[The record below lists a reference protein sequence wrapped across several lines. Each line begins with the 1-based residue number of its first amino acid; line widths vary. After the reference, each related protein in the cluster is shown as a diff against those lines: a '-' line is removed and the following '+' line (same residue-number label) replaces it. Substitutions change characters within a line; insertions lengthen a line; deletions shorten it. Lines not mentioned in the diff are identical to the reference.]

1 MNYSE
6 IKKSLLRI
14 LRGAKSQSQMS
25 ALLGYSYN
33 KYHRWETE
41 KDRFLWTDFIG
52 LLEANEIEFPDIF
65 EKNVRFNGDIKS
77 KEFFAFFMPQS
88 DQKDEQ
94 AIATALKTSP
104 STLRRWRN
112 GEAVPTFE
120 KTLELLEFKVSNLDV
135 VLSEIAPDLLT
146 TTELGEKILRK
157 NKLNEIYVSQPEISL
172 IICLLDSSEYKD
184 LKQHSD
190 AFIAE
195 RLGED
200 PKVIQESMALL
211 EENNIIFK
219 KSNKFLV
226 NVETLDAI
234 HLSKEQFFEISQF
247 WALRN
252 LSKIKSQLEDLPEM
266 NRATFSV
273 FNLDESKIP
282 QFKEAWLQFYNE
294 VYQLQKTSSQKD
306 KIFSLTMQL
315 ADLI

>member
-211 EENNIIFK
+211 EENNSPTWF
-219 KSNKFLV
+219 
-226 NVETLDAI
+226 AI
-234 HLSKEQFFEISQF
+234 CL
-247 WALRN
+247 
-252 LSKIKSQLEDLPEM
+252 
-266 NRATFSV
+266 
-273 FNLDESKIP
+273 
-282 QFKEAWLQFYNE
+282 
-294 VYQLQKTSSQKD
+294 
-306 KIFSLTMQL
+306 
-315 ADLI
+315 